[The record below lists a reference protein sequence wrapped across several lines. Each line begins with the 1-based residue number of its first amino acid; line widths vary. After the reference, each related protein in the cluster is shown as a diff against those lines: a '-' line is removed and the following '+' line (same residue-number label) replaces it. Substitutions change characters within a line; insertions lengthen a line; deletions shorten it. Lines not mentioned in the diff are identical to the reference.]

1 MISIFLHKSIA
12 KCDLMVSCSMY
23 LSYIMNQIELIKPVS
38 QKDPY
43 KCAYSF
49 LLFNIQRASLLSF
62 FTESFP

>member
-1 MISIFLHKSIA
+1 
-12 KCDLMVSCSMY
+12 MY